1 MIKLRPHR
9 LLVGF
14 MQVSIGV
21 FFVVLTGVLLS
32 LRGPILDCLAE
43 VQATLT
49 EAKIAA
55 FHAQAAA
62 KALKQEFGD
71 PAAIAER
78 NRVTKSTNALLAT
91 YTRSGEY
98 LNTELM
104 PSAGAILGE
113 IQETSR
119 AFTETVKQTQAVL
132 AVNGGHVS
140 EILVELNQAAKNL
153 RQLTESPELLAL
165 LPALR
170 QVIENANATTGEIQ
184 AMARSFSQ
192 TAGHGDAL
200 ATEAEKLIV
209 EARTTLQTSQRTL
222 DAGTKTL
229 GTLRKV
235 AWGNLLVG
243 LGGLLIK

>member
-1 MIKLRPHR
+1 
-9 LLVGF
+9 

-21 FFVVLTGVLLS
+21 FFVVLTGALLS
-32 LRGPILDCLAE
+32 LRGPARDCLEEART
-43 VQATLT
+43 ALT
-49 EAKIAA
+49 ETKQAA

-71 PAAIAER
+71 PSAIAER
-78 NRVTKSTNALLAT
+78 NRVTKSTNALLGT

-104 PSAGAILGE
+104 PAAGAILGE
-113 IQETSR
+113 LRETSR
-119 AFTETVKQTQAVL
+119 TLTETAKQTQAVI

-140 EILVELNQAAKNL
+140 EILIELNQSARNL
-153 RQLTESPELLAL
+153 RQLTESPDLVAL

-170 QVIENANATTGEIQ
+170 QVIENANATTGEIK
-184 AMARSFSQ
+184 AMAHSFSQ

-209 EARTTLQTSQRTL
+209 EARTTLQASQRTL